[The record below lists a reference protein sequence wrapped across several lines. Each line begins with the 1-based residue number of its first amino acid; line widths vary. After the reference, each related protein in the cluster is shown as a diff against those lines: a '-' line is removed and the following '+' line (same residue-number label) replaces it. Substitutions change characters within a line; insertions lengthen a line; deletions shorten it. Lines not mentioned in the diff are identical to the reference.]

1 MPRTLDHH
9 IDALLR
15 ADHADPFAVL
25 GPHRRGRGKTTGGAT
40 VRAFLPQADSV
51 AVVTGEGGTH
61 RMRKLRPEGFFETR
75 LTESLGPGAYKLR
88 VTQGDEIREI
98 EDPYRFGPFLGELDR
113 HFLSEGTH
121 LEIYR
126 RLGAH
131 MVELDGV
138 AGVNFAVWA
147 PSARRVSVV
156 GDFNDWDGRRHPMR
170 VHPSCGIWEIFLPGL
185 GEGTLYKFEVL
196 GRDGGLLP
204 LKTDPYGFAAERPPL
219 TASKVVPL
227 DRYVWG
233 DADWMASRRDR
244 AGLDAPMSIYEVHLG
259 SWMRVPE
266 EANRPLTY
274 RELADRLIP
283 YVNDLGFTH
292 IELLPV
298 SEHPFDGS
306 WGYQPIGLYAPTSR
320 FGSPDDFRYLIDRLH
335 QAGIGVIV
343 DWVAG
348 HFPEDEHGLARF
360 DGTCLYEHAD
370 PRQGR
375 HVDWGTLIYNYGRA
389 EVANY
394 LLGNALFWLDQ
405 YHIDGLRVDAV
416 ASMIYLDYS
425 RNEGEWVPNQFGG
438 RENLEAVTFLKR
450 MNELVYAR
458 HDGAFTTAEES
469 TAWPMVSRPTYLG
482 GLGFG
487 YKWNMGWM
495 HDTLGYMSLDPVYRK
510 HHHNEL
516 TFGLLYAFSENF
528 VLPLSHDEVVHGK
541 RSIFGRMPG
550 DSWQRYAN
558 MRSYLAFMFTHPG
571 KKLLFM
577 GCEFAQEYEWN
588 HNASLDWHLLDQPEN
603 QGVKELVADLNRLY
617 RGMPALH
624 KLDSDPGGFSWIDC
638 NDNAQ
643 SVLSFLRR
651 GDSPEDVVV
660 VVCNFT
666 PVVRKDY
673 LVGVPVG
680 GLWRTILNTDSVFY
694 GGSDVGPGDV
704 QAEGEEGWHGFPY
717 AVSLTL
723 PPLATVVLRPEEA

>member
-1 MPRTLDHH
+1 MSRGLDHH

-25 GPHRRGRGKTTGGAT
+25 GPHVRGRGKAKRAQTI
-40 VRAFLPQADSV
+40 RAFLPQADAV
-51 AVVTGEGGTH
+51 AVVTGEGEAHAMT
-61 RMRKLRPEGFFETR
+61 RMRPEGFFE
-75 LTESLGPGAYKLR
+75 LNLPQQLGPESYRLR
-88 VTQGDEIREI
+88 LSRGSDSWEI
-98 EDPYRFGPFLGELDR
+98 EDPYRFSPFLGELDR

-131 MVELDGV
+131 LVRLDGV

-170 VHPSCGIWEIFLPGL
+170 VHPSCGVWEIFIPGL

-196 GRDGGLLP
+196 GPDGDLMP
-204 LKTDPYGFAAERPPL
+204 LKTDPYAFAAEVPPL
-219 TASKVVPL
+219 TASKVASL
-227 DRYVWG
+227 DGYIWG
-233 DADWMASRRDR
+233 DAAWMEQRRHR
-244 AGLDAPMSIYEVHLG
+244 AGVDAPMSVYEVHLG
-259 SWMRVPE
+259 SWQRVPE
-266 EANRPLTY
+266 EGQRSLTY
-274 RELADRLIP
+274 RELADRLVP
-283 YVNDLGFTH
+283 YVSEMGFTH
-292 IELLPV
+292 VELLPV

-320 FGSPDDFRYLIDRLH
+320 FGTPDDFRHLVDRLH

-348 HFPEDEHGLARF
+348 HFPEDAHGLARF

-375 HVDWGTLIYNYGRA
+375 HVDWGTLIYNYGRP

-416 ASMIYLDYS
+416 ASMLYLDYS
-425 RNEGEWVPNQFGG
+425 RGEGEWVPNEYGG
-438 RENLEAVTFLKR
+438 RENLEAVAFLKR

-458 HDGAFTTAEES
+458 HDGAFTIAEES

-495 HDTLGYMSLDPVYRK
+495 HDSLSYISMDPVYRK

-516 TFGLLYAFSENF
+516 TFGLLYAFNENF
-528 VLPLSHDEVVHGK
+528 ILPLSHDEVVHGK

-550 DSWQRYAN
+550 DAWQRYAN
-558 MRSYLAFMFTHPG
+558 LRCYLAFMFTHPG

-577 GCEFAQEYEWN
+577 GGEFAQEREWN
-588 HNASLDWHLLDQPEN
+588 HDSSLDWHLLERPEN
-603 QGVKELVADLNRLY
+603 QGIKQLVADLNRLY
-617 RGMPALH
+617 RSTPALH
-624 KLDSDPGGFSWIDC
+624 QLDCDQGGFAWIDC
-638 NDNAQ
+638 HDHAQ

-651 GDSPEDVVV
+651 GVADEQVAVVI
-660 VVCNFT
+660 CNFT
-666 PVVRKDY
+666 PVVRHDY
-673 LVGVPVG
+673 RVGVPFD
-680 GLWRTILNTDSVFY
+680 GLWRIILNTDSVFY
-694 GGSDVGPGDV
+694 GGSDVGPGEV
-704 QAEGEEGWHGFPY
+704 RAERDEGWHGYPY
-717 AVSLTL
+717 AVSLSL
-723 PPLATVVLRPEEA
+723 PPLATLVLHPEE